1 MNATTTAPT
10 ESMFIDMSRFMFM
23 KGLFEDIA
31 ETLPYFKDK
40 DQDLIHAAIGK
51 SFHTYM
57 HVAEKMPADFIW
69 AKQVIEAYD
78 RAHDIVANACYA
90 PAERQDDECNL
101 TKQFIIK
108 LDELTEHLNR

>member
-10 ESMFIDMSRFMFM
+10 ESMFIGMSRIMFDA
-23 KGLFEDIA
+23 GLFEDIA
-31 ETLPYFKDK
+31 EMLPYFEDKDK
-40 DQDLIHAAIGK
+40 DLIHAAIGK

-69 AKQVIEAYD
+69 AKQVIEDYD
-78 RAHDIVANACYA
+78 KANEIVADACYA

-101 TKQFIIK
+101 SKQFIIK
-108 LDELTEHLNR
+108 LDELTEYLTQ